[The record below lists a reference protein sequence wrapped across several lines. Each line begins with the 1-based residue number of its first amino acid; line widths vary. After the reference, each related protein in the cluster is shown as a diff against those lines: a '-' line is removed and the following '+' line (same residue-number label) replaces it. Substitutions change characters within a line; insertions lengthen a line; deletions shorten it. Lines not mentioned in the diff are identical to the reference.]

1 MIAGTHMHII
11 TVTIFAQIDGK
22 FMAVSLFILL
32 FLFWKLELIATLL
45 NLKSFQPQIPS
56 ALRDLWTSE
65 SYEKA
70 RDYSIASAR
79 FSIIESTFS
88 MVLLMGFWYLG
99 GFAWLDQM
107 TRLWFPDS
115 PIRCGV
121 AFLSL
126 LFFGQYLLGLPLSI
140 YHTFVIEEKFGFN
153 KTTPRLYALDQL
165 KSMLL
170 GIVIGLPL
178 AASVLWI
185 FASVNHAWLWAWVC
199 VSAFQLLMMWL
210 APAVIL
216 PLFNKFSPMPEGE
229 LRDAIEAMARR
240 CDFPIVGLYVM
251 DGSKRSTKA
260 NAFFTGLGKTK
271 KIALFDTLIEKHSTE
286 ELVAIL
292 AHEIGHFRCKHIPQR
307 LAASLLQSAVLFFLI
322 GLATDP
328 DGAFARLLFDAF
340 GVATISPHVGLV
352 LFSILFSPASRLLGI
367 FSNQWSRRHEFEADA
382 YAARHCGSPDS
393 LITAL
398 KKLSTDNLAHPTPHA
413 LRVMLD
419 YSHPPLSQRLAALE
433 NCRSV

>member
-1 MIAGTHMHII
+1 M
-11 TVTIFAQIDGK
+11 FAQINGN
-22 FMAVSLFILL
+22 FMAVSLFIVL

-45 NLKSFQPQIPS
+45 NLKSFQPQIPT
-56 ALRDLWTSE
+56 ALRDLWTTD

-70 RDYSIASAR
+70 RNYSIASAR

-88 MVLLMGFWYLG
+88 MVLLVGFWYLG
-99 GFAWLDQM
+99 GFAWLDDM
-107 TRLWFPDS
+107 TRMWFSTS
-115 PIRCGV
+115 PISSGI
-121 AFLSL
+121 AFLGL
-126 LFFGQYLLGLPLSI
+126 LFFGQYLLSLPLSI

-153 KTTPRLYALDQL
+153 KTTPGLYLQDQL

-170 GIVIGLPL
+170 GVLIGLPL
-178 AASVLWI
+178 AALVLWI
-185 FASVNHAWLWAWVC
+185 FTSVTHAWLWAWAC
-199 VSAFQLLMMWL
+199 VSVFQLLMMWL

-216 PLFNKFSPMPEGE
+216 PMFNKFSPMPEGV
-229 LRDAIEAMARR
+229 LRDAIDAMAKR
-240 CDFPIVGLYVM
+240 CDFPVAGLYVM

-260 NAFFTGLGKTK
+260 NAFFTGFGKMK
-271 KIALFDTLIEKHSTE
+271 KIALFDTLMEKHSTE

-307 LAASLLQSAVLFFLI
+307 LAASLLQSALLFFLI
-322 GLATDP
+322 GLATNP
-328 DGAFARLLFDAF
+328 DGTFSRLLFDAF

-382 YAARHCGSPDS
+382 YAARHCGSPDA

-398 KKLSTDNLAHPTPHA
+398 KKLSTDNLSHPTPHP
-413 LRVMLD
+413 LRVLLD
-419 YSHPPLSQRLAALE
+419 YSHPPLSQRLEALE
-433 NCRSV
+433 NYRSA